1 MSQVSYNQKGYI
13 GQSMSSRA
21 REAYEDGEMPKSKW
35 TKKFMLEALYD
46 LLASTYPD
54 DEAEQMFVSIQK
66 MSKNDIFDKFFEF
79 SSWHHTG
86 KYAQETLFYQP
97 SEELLSMWR
106 EDFLNIK
113 TPENVTRRRENVE
126 EHNGV
131 SSRTFTVDEDGKYF
145 KIRGAR
151 RIEENKG
158 KPDLKRFDIELV
170 YKDEYSVVYADRK
183 DVDKK
188 VDLIAT
194 NFDKLALISKYGEPV
209 EGERARLTR
218 ILNREIAECD
228 DYEILEC
235 AAYYG
240 QNFPDTREITVYKD
254 YLSILID
261 NDIVDFRGYP
271 PKRLETVTAPF
282 LQKAKERLNAKDEN

>member
-13 GQSMSSRA
+13 GQSMSVRA

-106 EDFLNIK
+106 EDFLDIK
-113 TPENVTRRRENVE
+113 TSENVTRRRENVE

-158 KPDLKRFDIELV
+158 QPDLKRFDIELV
-170 YKDEYSVVYADRK
+170 YKDEYSVVYAGRE

-188 VDLIAT
+188 VDLIAAS
-194 NFDKLALISKYGEPV
+194 FDKLALISKYGEPV
-209 EGERARLTR
+209 EGECARLTR
-218 ILNREIAECD
+218 ILDREIAECD

-235 AAYYG
+235 AAYYE

-254 YLSILID
+254 YLTMLID
-261 NDIVDFRGYP
+261 NDIIDERGYS

>member
-1 MSQVSYNQKGYI
+1 MSV
-13 GQSMSSRA
+13 RA
-21 REAYEDGEMPKSKW
+21 REVYEDGEMPKSKW

-113 TPENVTRRRENVE
+113 TSKNVTRRRENVE

-240 QNFPDTREITVYKD
+240 QNFPNTREITVYKD

-261 NDIVDFRGYP
+261 NDIVDFRGYS

-282 LQKAKERLNAKDEN
+282 LQKAKERLNTKDEN

>member
-1 MSQVSYNQKGYI
+1 MSV
-13 GQSMSSRA
+13 RA

-35 TKKFMLEALYD
+35 TKKFMLEALHD
-46 LLASTYPD
+46 LVASNYSD
-54 DEAEQMFVSIQK
+54 DEAEQMLASIK
-66 MSKNDIFDKFFEF
+66 TMKKDEIFDKFFEF

-106 EDFLNIK
+106 EDFFDIK

-126 EHNGV
+126 EHNSV
-131 SSRTFTVDEDGKYF
+131 SSRTFTVDENGKYF
-145 KIRGAR
+145 KIRDAS
-151 RIEENKG
+151 RIIENEG
-158 KPDLKRFDIELV
+158 KPDLKIFDEEVV
-170 YKDEYSVVYADRK
+170 YKDEYSVVYASRK
-183 DVDKK
+183 DVDKI

-194 NFDKLALISKYGEPV
+194 NFDKLALIDKYGEPV

-218 ILNREIAECD
+218 ILNSQIEHCD

-240 QNFPDTREITVYKD
+240 QNFPNTREITVYKD
-254 YLSILID
+254 YLTMLID
-261 NDIVDFRGYP
+261 NDIVDFRGYSG
-271 PKRLETVTAPF
+271 KRLETVTAPF
-282 LQKAKERLNAKDEN
+282 LQKAKERLTVKEN